1 VNNDTSL
8 ERHQMTVRQIQARGI
23 RNPRLI
29 QAFESVPRHLFVPEE
44 LRHLAYEDNAL
55 PVGSDQT
62 ISQPY
67 MVALM
72 TDLLNL
78 EGDERVLEIGTGT
91 GYQAAILSHVAKE
104 VHTIEFIDALA
115 ADARLRLKDY
125 KNIECHVGDGS
136 IGWPEAAPYDGILVT
151 AAAPRAPKAVL
162 DQLKVG
168 GKLVLPVGGE
178 GYQML
183 EVWTRSGDRFE
194 RRVEIGVAFVLLRG
208 KYGWT

>member
-1 VNNDTSL
+1 MNNDTSL

>member
-1 VNNDTSL
+1 MNNDTSL

-136 IGWPEAAPYDGILVT
+136 IGWPEAAPYDGILAT
-151 AAAPRAPKAVL
+151 AAAPRAPQAVL
-162 DQLKVG
+162 DQLKDG